1 MENLN
6 LWNYIFKG
14 FVIFLWIYLYYTG
27 SITINRIII
36 FLIVFGFIVGYSRFL
51 FYIDYVFKKDKVK
64 NFINNNETIFHKIL
78 NILLVWQKWHNP
90 FIPLLTYTDKCLF
103 YLNRYITGTR
113 LLNYNFVI
121 WNI

>member
-78 NILLVWQKWHNP
+78 NILLVWQND
-90 FIPLLTYTDKCLF
+90 I
-103 YLNRYITGTR
+103 IR
-113 LLNYNFVI
+113 LSNY
-121 WNI
+121 